1 MSDQGP
7 ESAATYIIEVEPSG
21 RRVNVLP
28 GTNLLDAAR
37 MAGVDIVASCGGI
50 GICGTCKV
58 KLVHGNMTDISPME
72 AETLTEDE
80 IKAGMRL
87 ACQAEPLSNIKLD
100 IPVSSMAHGQKM
112 QLEGMESEHALDPVV
127 VAFDLHIHKPTLHDL
142 RADLTRVNGALAIAG
157 YPSLNGT
164 LQQYND
170 LSGFLR
176 SHHWQARIVIR
187 PGRESSQLAA
197 VLPSQTPILGLAMDI
212 GSTKIA
218 MYLVDM
224 ATGGT
229 LKAFAVMN
237 PQIAYGEDVVSR
249 IAYAN
254 RGEAER
260 KQLQAILVAGINQ
273 AVEEQCQTLG
283 YDTDQIVD
291 VVAVGNTVIHHI
303 FCGLPVEQ
311 LGRSPYVPVVRD
323 ALTFNAAEIGLKA
336 APGAQVYL
344 PPNIAGYVGADHVAA
359 LVASQEFFNGNTAM
373 LVDIGTNT
381 EISLVLG
388 ERILSCSCASG
399 PAFEG
404 AHLHDGMRAATGAID
419 KIVFKDGKVVTYTI
433 GGLAPVGICGSGIL
447 NSLAEMLNA
456 GVLDRRGVLREKRK
470 GDYVLV
476 EAAKTGHGR
485 DIVITR
491 KDVNEIQLAKGAIRG
506 GMLTLQ
512 VKAGLKDEEI
522 TSFIAAGAFGT
533 HLDTRSAIRVGMFPN
548 IPLERF
554 HQVGNVAGM
563 GAKQMLLSRE
573 KRSQAELMIEKVEY
587 LELTI
592 VPEFT
597 QLYADSMYFPQE

>member
-1 MSDQGP
+1 M
-7 ESAATYIIEVEPSG
+7 
-21 RRVNVLP
+21 
-28 GTNLLDAAR
+28 
-37 MAGVDIVASCGGI
+37 
-50 GICGTCKV
+50 
-58 KLVHGNMTDISPME
+58 
-72 AETLTEDE
+72 
-80 IKAGMRL
+80 
-87 ACQAEPLSNIKLD
+87 
-100 IPVSSMAHGQKM
+100 
-112 QLEGMESEHALDPVV
+112 
-127 VAFDLHIHKPTLHDL
+127 
-142 RADLTRVNGALAIAG
+142 
-157 YPSLNGT
+157 
-164 LQQYND
+164 
-170 LSGFLR
+170 
-176 SHHWQARIVIR
+176 
-187 PGRESSQLAA
+187 
-197 VLPSQTPILGLAMDI
+197 
-212 GSTKIA
+212 
-218 MYLVDM
+218 
-224 ATGGT
+224 
-229 LKAFAVMN
+229 
-237 PQIAYGEDVVSR
+237 
-249 IAYAN
+249 
-254 RGEAER
+254 
-260 KQLQAILVAGINQ
+260 AGINQ

-419 KIVFKDGKVVTYTI
+419 KIVFKDGKVVTHTI

-554 HQVGNVAGM
+554 HQVGNAAGM

-573 KRSQAELMIEKVEY
+573 KRLQAENMIEKVEY